1 VPTLREELD
10 DWLRIPSVSTG
21 EGEAAELERACD
33 WVCERIA
40 AAGGSAEA
48 VRIDGGHPMA
58 IGELRSKRADA
69 PTVLSYGHYDVQA
82 AGPLELWDSPPFEPT
97 ERDGRLY
104 ARGAA
109 DDKGNF
115 LPLLH
120 VACEL
125 ARAGELPVNVRFLVE
140 GEEEVSSKSVLERL
154 RTGEDEADC
163 AIVFDSLMVD
173 EATPA
178 ITLGTRG
185 LVAADIEVRTARRD
199 LHSGL
204 YGGAVLNAAHVLMG
218 MLAAVAPDA
227 EGRVRAE
234 LAAGVAP
241 VAPAERESWDRLPPG
256 GRAIADV
263 GGVEVTAGAGDEYYE
278 RTGAATAVD
287 VNMIEVGEPRTIVPS
302 VARGH
307 VSVRIAPGQK
317 AAEVGAQLERLVRDA
332 APAGAEVAIELELSE
347 PALFDAGDPAI
358 QLAAGALERACG
370 TAPALVRI
378 GGTLPLLA
386 VLAERGITSIVSGFA
401 LPDDAY
407 HAPNESY
414 RLESLRLGE
423 ATAGELYAA
432 LASLPKR

>member
-1 VPTLREELD
+1 
-10 DWLRIPSVSTG
+10 
-21 EGEAAELERACD
+21 
-33 WVCERIA
+33 
-40 AAGGSAEA
+40 
-48 VRIDGGHPMA
+48 
-58 IGELRSKRADA
+58 
-69 PTVLSYGHYDVQA
+69 
-82 AGPLELWDSPPFEPT
+82 
-97 ERDGRLY
+97 
-104 ARGAA
+104 
-109 DDKGNF
+109 
-115 LPLLH
+115 
-120 VACEL
+120 
-125 ARAGELPVNVRFLVE
+125 VRFLVE
-140 GEEEVSSKSVLERL
+140 GEEEVGSKSVLERL
-154 RTGEDEADC
+154 QTGEDDADC

-185 LVAADIEVRTARRD
+185 LVAAGIEVRTARRD

-227 EGRVRAE
+227 EGRVRSE

-241 VAPAERESWDRLPPG
+241 VAAAERESWERLPPG

-263 GGVEVTAGAGDEYYE
+263 GGVEVTAGAGDQYYE

-302 VARGH
+302 LARGH
-307 VSVRIAPGQK
+307 VSVRIAPGQE
-317 AAEVGAQLERLVRDA
+317 AAEVGAELERLLRAA
-332 APAGAEVAIELELSE
+332 APAGAEVAIDLELSE

-358 QLAAGALERACG
+358 QLAVGALERACG
-370 TAPALVRI
+370 AAPALVRI

-423 ATAGELYAA
+423 ATARELYAA
-432 LASLPKR
+432 LAGLPVRG

>member
-1 VPTLREELD
+1 
-10 DWLRIPSVSTG
+10 
-21 EGEAAELERACD
+21 
-33 WVCERIA
+33 
-40 AAGGSAEA
+40 
-48 VRIDGGHPMA
+48 
-58 IGELRSKRADA
+58 
-69 PTVLSYGHYDVQA
+69 
-82 AGPLELWDSPPFEPT
+82 
-97 ERDGRLY
+97 
-104 ARGAA
+104 
-109 DDKGNF
+109 
-115 LPLLH
+115 
-120 VACEL
+120 
-125 ARAGELPVNVRFLVE
+125 
-140 GEEEVSSKSVLERL
+140 
-154 RTGEDEADC
+154 
-163 AIVFDSLMVD
+163 
-173 EATPA
+173 
-178 ITLGTRG
+178 
-185 LVAADIEVRTARRD
+185 
-199 LHSGL
+199 
-204 YGGAVLNAAHVLMG
+204 
-218 MLAAVAPDA
+218 
-227 EGRVRAE
+227 
-234 LAAGVAP
+234 

-347 PALFDAGDPAI
+347 PALFNAGDPAI

>member
-347 PALFDAGDPAI
+347 PALFNAGDPAI

>member
-33 WVCERIA
+33 WVCERIE

-48 VRIDGGHPMA
+48 VRIDGSHPMA
-58 IGELRSKRADA
+58 IGELRSTRSDA

-120 VACEL
+120 VACAL

-140 GEEEVSSKSVLERL
+140 GEEEVGSKSVLERL
-154 RTGEDEADC
+154 QTGEDDADC

-317 AAEVGAQLERLVRDA
+317 AAEIGAQLERLVRDA

-347 PALFDAGDPAI
+347 PALFNAGDPAI

>member
-1 VPTLREELD
+1 
-10 DWLRIPSVSTG
+10 
-21 EGEAAELERACD
+21 
-33 WVCERIA
+33 
-40 AAGGSAEA
+40 
-48 VRIDGGHPMA
+48 
-58 IGELRSKRADA
+58 
-69 PTVLSYGHYDVQA
+69 
-82 AGPLELWDSPPFEPT
+82 
-97 ERDGRLY
+97 
-104 ARGAA
+104 
-109 DDKGNF
+109 
-115 LPLLH
+115 
-120 VACEL
+120 
-125 ARAGELPVNVRFLVE
+125 VNVRFMVE
-140 GEEEVSSKSVLERL
+140 GEEEVGSKAVLERL
-154 RTGEDEADC
+154 QTGEDDADC
-163 AIVFDSLMVD
+163 AIVFDSMMVD

-199 LHSGL
+199 LHSGI

-227 EGRVRAE
+227 EGRVRSE

-241 VAPAERESWDRLPPG
+241 VAPAERESWERLPAG

-278 RTGAATAVD
+278 RTGAATALD

-302 VARGH
+302 VARAH
-307 VSVRIAPGQK
+307 VSVRIAPGQTS
-317 AAEVGAQLERLVRDA
+317 AEIGAQLERLLREA
-332 APAGAEVAIELELSE
+332 TPAGAEVAIELELSE
-347 PALFDAGDPAI
+347 PSLFDAGDPAI

-423 ATAGELYAA
+423 ATARELYAA
-432 LASLPKR
+432 LAGLPRS